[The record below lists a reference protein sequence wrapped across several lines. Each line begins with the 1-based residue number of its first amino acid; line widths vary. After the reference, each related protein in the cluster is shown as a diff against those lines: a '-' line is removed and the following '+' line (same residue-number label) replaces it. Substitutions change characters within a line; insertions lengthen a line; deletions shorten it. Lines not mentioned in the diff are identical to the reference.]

1 MKSFTNKLVAGLR
14 VLVGTVCV
22 ALLVVWA
29 VGSKNSSSEPLTIH
43 LKPGESLPAISSFA
57 GKNITMTM
65 LGDTTD
71 VCDGNECI
79 GSDNCEVIM
88 TQAAAMPKK
97 KLVARIIQDH

>member
-1 MKSFTNKLVAGLR
+1 MIK
-14 VLVGTVCV
+14 
-22 ALLVVWA
+22 
-29 VGSKNSSSEPLTIH
+29 H
-43 LKPGESLPAISSFA
+43 
-57 GKNITMTM
+57 
-65 LGDTTD
+65 GDTTD